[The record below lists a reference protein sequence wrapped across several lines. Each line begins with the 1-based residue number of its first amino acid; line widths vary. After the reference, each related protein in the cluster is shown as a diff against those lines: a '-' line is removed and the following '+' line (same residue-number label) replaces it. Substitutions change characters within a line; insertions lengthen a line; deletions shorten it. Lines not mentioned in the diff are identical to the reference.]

1 MEVTFFL
8 KEIYRIGKRL
18 GDLRLFEE
26 AQSLNSTEMQ
36 MVREIIVA
44 KETGNRVISSQL
56 AKKLGVTRSAVSQMV
71 HKLEKNNI
79 VRRVPDVKDKKIAYI
94 ELSEFAC
101 GIYEQMK
108 QKFAFFLDRVTEKLG
123 EQRMEE
129 FLDRANEFLDAC
141 ESVSGSI
148 FGREA
153 RLQENG

>member
-26 AQSLNSTEMQ
+26 TQSLNSTEMQ
-36 MVREIIVA
+36 MVREIIAA

-94 ELSEFAC
+94 ELSEFAR

-148 FGREA
+148 SGREA
-153 RLQENG
+153 RLHENG

>member
-1 MEVTFFL
+1 
-8 KEIYRIGKRL
+8 
-18 GDLRLFEE
+18 
-26 AQSLNSTEMQ
+26 
-36 MVREIIVA
+36 
-44 KETGNRVISSQL
+44 
-56 AKKLGVTRSAVSQMV
+56 MV

-148 FGREA
+148 SGREA